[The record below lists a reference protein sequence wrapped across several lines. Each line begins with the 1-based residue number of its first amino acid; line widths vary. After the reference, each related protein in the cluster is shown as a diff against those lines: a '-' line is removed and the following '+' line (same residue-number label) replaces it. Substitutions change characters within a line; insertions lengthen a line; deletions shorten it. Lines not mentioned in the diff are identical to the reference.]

1 MEKSKM
7 RENLKKRY
15 KLENGQRIMLDALIK
30 MSEVEN
36 IELKDLIF
44 ILGCYQNARYKGKNA
59 WTTIG
64 IKQKYNVRE
73 IIKLIKLDLKYLP
86 QYGDRMYKKAEIEE
100 ICQKYNV
107 SLEDFLTYIY
117 SYKICYYENS
127 YILEMNEEGLW
138 IGSKIPL
145 SANFLEKYYELLCRK
160 IEKIADSM
168 INLYSPKI
176 SKEELIDEG
185 INCVLDHGKTE
196 KNLAFDESKIIGKLL
211 FKARYKMLEL
221 VINSYNKINLDDVIE
236 FIKIENNMNQTNKI
250 ERWLYPIKLKRIEKL
265 IIDTIQLNIESV
277 IKNRTQGLNEINKK
291 LNIECE
297 KFYKNIEE
305 IAQKLINQNKVRL
318 CSDGKVVI
326 INE

>member
-1 MEKSKM
+1 MEKLM
-7 RENLKKRY
+7 
-15 KLENGQRIMLDALIK
+15 
-30 MSEVEN
+30 
-36 IELKDLIF
+36 LKDLLSQAEEKLRKEKYTEETIKD
-44 ILGCYQNARYKGKNA
+44 YKYVWNKF
-59 WTTIG
+59 
-64 IKQKYNVRE
+64 YNMCELFNVNYF
-73 IIKLIKLDLKYLP
+73 DLNLA
-86 QYGDRMYKKAEIEE
+86 M
-100 ICQKYNV
+100 
-107 SLEDFLTYIY
+107 
-117 SYKICYYENS
+117 
-127 YILEMNEEGLW
+127 
-138 IGSKIPL
+138 
-145 SANFLEKYYELLCRK
+145 NFLEKYYELLCRK

-211 FKARYKMLEL
+211 FKARYKMLKS

-277 IKNRTQGLNEINKK
+277 IKNIAQGLNEINKK
-291 LNIECE
+291 LNIEYE